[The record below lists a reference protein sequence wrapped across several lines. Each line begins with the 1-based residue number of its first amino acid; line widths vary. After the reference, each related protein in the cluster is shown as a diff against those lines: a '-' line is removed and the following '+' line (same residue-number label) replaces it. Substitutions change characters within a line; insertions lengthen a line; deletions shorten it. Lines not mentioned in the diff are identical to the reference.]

1 MAWDKAGEKTGSC
14 PVKTPPRFEKLRHL
28 MRGGMVHLPMETP
41 GKQTHFPSLPCSEG
55 VSTCP
60 QPSGLGAQDRQAA
73 FRVEGDLL
81 AAASVLKGGQC
92 GLGPWLSSLLCG
104 VRVRVC
110 VCECESVC
118 VCLCECVCVCLC
130 ECVNVCVSMCV

>member
-1 MAWDKAGEKTGSC
+1 
-14 PVKTPPRFEKLRHL
+14 
-28 MRGGMVHLPMETP
+28 METP